1 MAEGGI
7 QRRRSHAQWRA
18 LVSAFEASDQ
28 SLRLFCA
35 EQGIAISTFR
45 HWLTRLGQ
53 AATASAAPPGPSPV
67 ARLVPVEVLDEPP
80 TGSGVV
86 VVAGGG
92 VRIEVTAGFD
102 GATLKRVLATLGV
115 GR

>member
-1 MAEGGI
+1 MSEGRI
-7 QRRRSHAQWRA
+7 HRRRSHAQWRA
-18 LVSAFEASDQ
+18 LVSAFEGSDQ

-45 HWLTRLGQ
+45 HWLARLGQ
-53 AATASAAPPGPSPV
+53 GATASAAPPGLSPG

-86 VVAGGG
+86 VIAGGG
-92 VRIEVTAGFD
+92 VRIEITPGFD
-102 GATLKRVLATLGV
+102 GATLKRVLATLGA
-115 GR
+115 GA

>member
-1 MAEGGI
+1 LA
-7 QRRRSHAQWRA
+7 H
-18 LVSAFEASDQ
+18 
-28 SLRLFCA
+28 
-35 EQGIAISTFR
+35 
-45 HWLTRLGQ
+45 
-53 AATASAAPPGPSPV
+53 
-67 ARLVPVEVLDEPP
+67 LVPVEVLDEPP

>member
-1 MAEGGI
+1 MSEGGI

-35 EQGIAISTFR
+35 EQGIAVSTFR
-45 HWLTRLGQ
+45 HWLARLGQ
-53 AATASAAPPGPSPV
+53 AATVNAAPPVPSPG
-67 ARLVPVEVLDEPP
+67 ARLVPVEVVDEPP
-80 TGSGVV
+80 AGSGVV

-92 VRIEVTAGFD
+92 VRIEVTPGFD
-102 GATLKRVLATLGV
+102 GATLKRVLATLGA
-115 GR
+115 GA

>member
-1 MAEGGI
+1 MSEGGI
-7 QRRRSHAQWRA
+7 QRRRSQAQWRA
-18 LVSAFEASDQ
+18 LVSAFEAGDQ

-35 EQGIAISTFR
+35 EQDVAVSTFR
-45 HWLTRLGQ
+45 HWLARLGP
-53 AATASAAPPGPSPV
+53 AATVNAAPSGPSPG

-86 VVAGGG
+86 VVTGGG

-102 GATLKRVLATLGV
+102 GATLKRVLATLGA
-115 GR
+115 RA

>member
-1 MAEGGI
+1 MSEGGI

-18 LVSAFEASDQ
+18 LVLAFQASDQ
-28 SLRLFCA
+28 GLRSFCA
-35 EQGIAISTFR
+35 EHGVALSTFR
-45 HWLTRLGQ
+45 HWLARLGP
-53 AATASAAPPGPSPV
+53 AAVVSAAPPVPSPGV
-67 ARLVPVEVLDEPP
+67 RLIPVQILDDPA
-80 TGSGVV
+80 TASGVV

-115 GR
+115 GT

>member
-1 MAEGGI
+1 
-7 QRRRSHAQWRA
+7 
-18 LVSAFEASDQ
+18 VSAFEASDQ

-45 HWLTRLGQ
+45 HWLARLGQ
-53 AATASAAPPGPSPV
+53 GATASATPPGLSPG

-102 GATLKRVLATLGV
+102 GATLTRVLATLGV

>member
-35 EQGIAISTFR
+35 EQGAAVSTFR
-45 HWLTRLGQ
+45 HWLARLGQ
-53 AATASAAPPGPSPV
+53 AATVNAAPPVPSPGG
-67 ARLVPVEVLDEPP
+67 RLVPVAVLDESP
-80 TGSGVV
+80 TGSGIV

-92 VRIEVTAGFD
+92 VRIEVTPGFD

-115 GR
+115 GP

>member
-1 MAEGGI
+1 MSEGGI

-18 LVSAFEASDQ
+18 VVSAFEASDQ

-45 HWLTRLGQ
+45 HWLARLGQ
-53 AATASAAPPGPSPV
+53 TATVSAAPPVPARG
-67 ARLVPVEVLDEPP
+67 ARLVPVAVLDEPA
-80 TGSGVV
+80 TDSGIV

-92 VRIEVTAGFD
+92 VRIEVTPGFD

-115 GR
+115 GP